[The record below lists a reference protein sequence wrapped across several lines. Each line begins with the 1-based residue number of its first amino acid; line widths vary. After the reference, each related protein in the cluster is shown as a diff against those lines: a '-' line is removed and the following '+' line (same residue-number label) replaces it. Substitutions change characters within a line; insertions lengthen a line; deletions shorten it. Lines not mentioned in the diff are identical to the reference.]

1 MTKKTEMIFGAHAVS
16 AALEFNVE
24 SIQSLW
30 LVKNSRVPVAQ
41 QVKQIAAEHDIT
53 LQRVSNAELEALLPK
68 HAVHQGV
75 AAALYQRVFTEAD
88 LSGLLTRASVPLVL
102 ILDQV
107 QDPHN
112 LGACMRSANAFG
124 ACCVIA
130 PKDSAVGLTPVARK
144 IACGAAAITPFI
156 AVTNLARTMKKLQ
169 QSGLWLVGTADDAET
184 DLAGVDLSG
193 PIGIVMGNEASGIRR
208 LTKKHCDYLVRI
220 PMSGTVS
227 SLNVSVATGVCLY
240 EVMRQR

>member
-1 MTKKTEMIFGAHAVS
+1 LTKKTEMIFGTHAVS
-16 AALEFNVE
+16 AALEYNLE
-24 SIQSLW
+24 SIQGLW
-30 LVKNSRVPVAQ
+30 LVKNSRAPVAE
-41 QVKQIAAEHDIT
+41 QVKQLAAEHDIT

-75 AAALYQRVFTEAD
+75 AAALYPRVFTEAD
-88 LSGLLTRASVPLVL
+88 LPALLARASVPLVL

-156 AVTNLARTMKKLQ
+156 AVTNLARTMKTLQ
-169 QSGLWLVGTADDAET
+169 QNGLWLVGTADDAET
-184 DLAGVDLSG
+184 ELAGVDLSG
-193 PIGIVMGNEASGIRR
+193 PIGIVMGNEASGMRR